1 LKNVL
6 PKSDI
11 FVWLSAAFIKVLP
24 QFSRRDFP
32 SMPPCSPTPSE
43 TAVEDPETPQG
54 WPPGT
59 GGAGIEVVG
68 GVVSRMTGWR
78 PEVRAMRLL
87 IALMMLFVCCVAGGC
102 GVPTPNENFQTAYN
116 AAKKSD

>member
-1 LKNVL
+1 MASSKHGQR
-6 PKSDI
+6 SCRQ
-11 FVWLSAAFIKVLP
+11 SA
-24 QFSRRDFP
+24 
-32 SMPPCSPTPSE
+32 
-43 TAVEDPETPQG
+43 ETPPKG
-54 WPPGT
+54 GPPGT
-59 GGAGIEVVG
+59 GAAGIEVVG
-68 GVVSRMTGWR
+68 GVVSRMTGWC